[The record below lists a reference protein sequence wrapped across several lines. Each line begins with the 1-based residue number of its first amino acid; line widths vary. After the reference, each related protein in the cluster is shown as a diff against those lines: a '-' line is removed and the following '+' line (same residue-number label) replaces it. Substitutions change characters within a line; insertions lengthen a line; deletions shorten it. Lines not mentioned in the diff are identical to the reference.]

1 MVGLTGPLGVAFD
14 LPRIVLATLLAQTLA
29 RRDPAPR
36 MTRDHIPTAPDARVR
51 PEDERWIARAV
62 ELARASVAIGGG
74 PFGAVIVRAGEVL
87 AEGANR
93 VTLELDPTAH
103 AEVNAIRAACARV
116 RDFKLEGA
124 TLYSSCE
131 PCPMCL
137 GAIHWARVERLVF
150 ACSRADAAAAGF
162 DDDWI
167 YRELALPLDQRS
179 LPTLQHARELG
190 LAAFEAWRRFSERVD
205 Y

>member
-1 MVGLTGPLGVAFD
+1 MGVEVDPQRILLT
-14 LPRIVLATLLAQTLA
+14 RRLAQSRP
-29 RRDPAPR
+29 RRDPAWRMPR
-36 MTRDHIPTAPDARVR
+36 EHERSEPAARARPDDA
-51 PEDERWIARAV
+51 RWIARAV
-62 ELARASVAIGGG
+62 ELARASVAVGGG

-93 VTLELDPTAH
+93 VTADLDPTAH
-103 AEVNAIRAACARV
+103 AEVNAIRTACARL

-137 GAIHWARVERLVF
+137 GAIHWARLERLVF

-162 DDDWI
+162 DDEWI
-167 YRELALPLDQRS
+167 YRELALPLERRS
-179 LPTLQHARELG
+179 LPTLQHAREAG
-190 LAAFEAWRRFSERVD
+190 LAAFDEWRLFAKRIE